1 MKIKLNKQSNHT
13 TARDNSG
20 FRAAL
25 AGRRGL
31 KLPPSIT
38 SAIKSAQGKAPFA
51 VGDIL
56 YSQWGYE
63 QTNVGFYKVIKAT
76 AKTVVVRM
84 LQNRVVKTTSSM
96 SGYVVPA
103 DEFRDGVIEGEARRR
118 IKDDSAEQTAPYID
132 ISPCETAHPWN
143 GKPVEF
149 SSWA

>member
-1 MKIKLNKQSNHT
+1 MKIRLNKQSQHT
-13 TARDNSG
+13 TARKGAG

-25 AGRRGL
+25 ARRRGL

-38 SAIKSAQGKAPFA
+38 SAIAQGKAPFA

-118 IKDDSAEQTAPYID
+118 IKDDSAAQNEPYID

-149 SSWA
+149 SNWA